1 MLFYLMACRERRL
14 CGTAFFHFFDI
25 YTTLWAVLYECGR
38 TCNIWILQYYV
49 NIHLLHH
56 AHYQPTFVQM
66 VCSDSFAI
74 SHNVV
79 GHFQSVLLR
88 FRMLKYVVLGDINKT
103 TAQKEFQFFNHLIF
117 EYTSYNTF
125 WASVIVSIAVSV
137 GVALIHYVS
146 IQTFFTTHF
155 SFAAFYCTWIVE
167 CGHATF
173 RFVITD
179 ALSKARA
186 TVRTVSPR
194 A

>member
-1 MLFYLMACRERRL
+1 MVYYLMACRERRL

-103 TAQKEFQFFNHLIF
+103 TTQKEFRFHIIIFVIIIERLTCHATWHFF
-117 EYTSYNTF
+117 TF
-125 WASVIVSIAVSV
+125 WYHTFQFGATSCPPCASLSFCQTSACFTCQKIKIEFWWNFC
-137 GVALIHYVS
+137 HY
-146 IQTFFTTHF
+146 
-155 SFAAFYCTWIVE
+155 
-167 CGHATF
+167 
-173 RFVITD
+173 
-179 ALSKARA
+179 
-186 TVRTVSPR
+186 
-194 A
+194 

>member
-38 TCNIWILQYYV
+38 TCNIWTLQYYV

-103 TAQKEFQFFNHLIF
+103 TTQKEFIILIL
-117 EYTSYNTF
+117 NTLATIPF
-125 WASVIVSIAVSV
+125 GQAWLYPLQCPLASHWYIMSP
-137 GVALIHYVS
+137 
-146 IQTFFTTHF
+146 FRHF
-155 SFAAFYCTWIVE
+155 SP
-167 CGHATF
+167 HTF
-173 RFVITD
+173 PSQPFT
-179 ALSKARA
+179 AHGL
-186 TVRTVSPR
+186 
-194 A
+194 

>member
-1 MLFYLMACRERRL
+1 MACRERRL

-49 NIHLLHH
+49 NIHLSHH

-103 TAQKEFQFFNHLIF
+103 TTQKEFRF
-117 EYTSYNTF
+117 YNYFCYNLDAGWRDTLRLLRSLESTR
-125 WASVIVSIAVSV
+125 AICQCTGKSICANS
-137 GVALIHYVS
+137 S
-146 IQTFFTTHF
+146 
-155 SFAAFYCTWIVE
+155 
-167 CGHATF
+167 ATNPT
-173 RFVITD
+173 RV
-179 ALSKARA
+179 L
-186 TVRTVSPR
+186 
-194 A
+194 

>member
-1 MLFYLMACRERRL
+1 MILSKNVENSNIYLYLSKAITTWCRSCCWDCSERLCCNIKVQYLTQTGIWNYLHLNMSLHYYYIITLQYYLMAGRERRL

-49 NIHLLHH
+49 NIHLSHH

-103 TAQKEFQFFNHLIF
+103 TTQKEFRFYIF
-117 EYTSYNTF
+117 
-125 WASVIVSIAVSV
+125 I
-137 GVALIHYVS
+137 L
-146 IQTFFTTHF
+146 
-155 SFAAFYCTWIVE
+155 
-167 CGHATF
+167 
-173 RFVITD
+173 
-179 ALSKARA
+179 L
-186 TVRTVSPR
+186 
-194 A
+194 